1 MMLFLDLD
9 GTLIDSN
16 GVWLAVDEA
25 FVAKRGLELTEEYSY
40 TVGHSIAPVAARF
53 TAEYYHLDEDPED
66 ILTEWREMAR
76 NAYAHTIPLKPGAL
90 ELVKRA
96 KAQGQ
101 EMILLSSGI
110 PELSMLAVRRLGLDE
125 YLKDYFFAHD
135 VGLEKRDPRVY
146 QLAAERFGLSP
157 ADCVLIEDAPDN
169 CAAASGVG
177 FTVIGVYDDFYASR
191 WEDVKRNSKRAIRNL
206 KELFDHSC

>member
-16 GVWLAVDEA
+16 GVWLEVDHQ
-25 FVAKRGLELTEEYSY
+25 FLSKRGLTVTPEYSY

-76 NAYAHTIPLKPGAL
+76 DAYAHTIPLKPGAL

-96 KAQGQ
+96 EDQGQ
-101 EMILLSSGI
+101 RMSLLSSGI
-110 PELSMLAVRRLGLDE
+110 PELSMLAIRRLGLDK
-125 YLKDYFFAHD
+125 YLTDYFFAHD

-157 ADCVLIEDAPDN
+157 SECVLIEDAPDN
-169 CAAASGVG
+169 CAAASSVG
-177 FTVIGVYDDFYASR
+177 FTVIGVYDDFYAQRWADVVKNSR
-191 WEDVKRNSKRAIRNL
+191 RSIRSL
-206 KELFDHSC
+206 EELL

>member
-16 GVWLAVDEA
+16 GVWLEVDEQ
-25 FVAKRGLELTEEYSY
+25 FVAKRGLKLTPEYSY

-53 TAEYYHLDEDPED
+53 TVEYYHLDENPED
-66 ILTEWREMAR
+66 ILSEWREMAQE
-76 NAYAHTIPLKPGAL
+76 AYAHTIPLKPGAM

-96 KAQGQ
+96 RDAGQ
-101 EMILLSSGI
+101 QMSLLSSGI
-110 PELSMLAVRRLGLDE
+110 PELSMLAIRRLGLDE
-125 YLKDYFFAHD
+125 YIKDYFFAYD

-157 ADCVLIEDAPDN
+157 TDCVLLEDAPDN
-169 CAAASGVG
+169 CAAASSVG
-177 FTVIGVYDDFYASR
+177 FTVIGVYDDFYAQQWDR
-191 WEDVKRNSKRAIRNL
+191 VVKNSKRTVRSL
-206 KELFDHSC
+206 KELL

>member
-16 GVWLAVDEA
+16 GVWLEVDHQ
-25 FVAKRGLELTEEYSY
+25 FLSKRGLTVTPEYSY

-76 NAYAHTIPLKPGAL
+76 DAYAHTIPLKPGAL

-101 EMILLSSGI
+101 RMSLLSSGI
-110 PELSMLAVRRLGLDE
+110 PELSMLAIRRLGLDG
-125 YLKDYFFAHD
+125 YIKDYFFAHD
-135 VGLEKRDPRVY
+135 VGLEKRDPMVY
-146 QLAAERFGLSP
+146 RLAAERFGLSP
-157 ADCVLIEDAPDN
+157 SECVLIEDAPDN
-169 CAAASGVG
+169 CAAASSVG
-177 FTVIGVYDDFYASR
+177 FTVIGVYDDFYAQRWTDVVKNSR
-191 WEDVKRNSKRAIRNL
+191 RSIRSL
-206 KELFDHSC
+206 EELL